1 MNNNEDRAVRKVIID
16 PGHGGTDSGATGN
29 NLLEKD
35 YNLLISKYMYD
46 RFKELGIPVAITRDS
61 DTTLSPT
68 DRVNTILNKFGN
80 SSDVILI
87 SNHVNSGGGEGAEV
101 IYALRNR
108 DTLAKRILENI
119 GATGQETRKYYQ
131 RRLPSDTSKDY
142 YFIHRNTGN
151 LEPLIVEYGFIDS
164 AKDVEF
170 LKENYKE
177 LAEAVIAAVAN
188 YIGVPYTPPE
198 GITTNTYVVQK
209 GDSLYSIAN
218 KLGTTVSE
226 LKKEN
231 NLTSNTLQIGE
242 VLRIPTKEIYEGEEN
257 VYIVQKGDT
266 LYSIAAANNTT
277 VDELKKAN
285 NLTSNILSTGQLLK
299 IPSALLPESTYI
311 VKKGDSLYSIANK
324 YNTTVDELKRIN
336 NLTSNILSIGQVLK
350 LPSDKVSD
358 IEKEENTISYTV
370 QKGDSLYSIA
380 RKYSTTIDKIKD
392 LNNLTTNLLSIGQV
406 LLIPTDTNLETTYT
420 VQKGDSL
427 YSIAK
432 KYNTTVD
439 RLKQLNNLK
448 SNLLSIGQILIV
460 R

>member
-16 PGHGGTDSGATGN
+16 PGHGGTDAGATGN

-46 RFKELGIPVAITRDS
+46 RFKQLGIPVAITRDS

-101 IYALRNR
+101 IYALRNK

-119 GATGQETRKYYQ
+119 GATGQTTRKYYQ

-151 LEPLIVEYGFIDS
+151 LEPLIVEYGFIDNT
-164 AKDVEF
+164 KDVEF
-170 LKENYKE
+170 LKENYEE
-177 LAEAVIAAVAN
+177 LAEAVISAVAN

-198 GITTNTYVVQK
+198 DLITNTYVVQK
-209 GDSLYSIAN
+209 GDTLYSIAN

-242 VLRIPTKEIYEGEEN
+242 VLRIPTKEIYEEEEN
-257 VYIVQKGDT
+257 I
-266 LYSIAAANNTT
+266 
-277 VDELKKAN
+277 
-285 NLTSNILSTGQLLK
+285 
-299 IPSALLPESTYI
+299 YI

-350 LPSDKVSD
+350 LPSDKASNV
-358 IEKEENTISYTV
+358 EKEENTISYTV

-380 RKYSTTIDKIKD
+380 RKYNTTIDRIKD

-432 KYNTTVD
+432 KYNTTVN
-439 RLKQLNNLK
+439 RLKQLNNLT

>member
-16 PGHGGTDSGATGN
+16 PGHGGTDAGATGN

-46 RFKELGIPVAITRDS
+46 RFKQLGVPVAITRDS

-101 IYALRNR
+101 IYALRNK

-119 GATGQETRKYYQ
+119 GAAGQETRKYYQ

-151 LEPLIVEYGFIDS
+151 LEPLIVEYGFIDNT
-164 AKDVEF
+164 KDVEF
-170 LKENYKE
+170 LKENYEE
-177 LAEAVIAAVAN
+177 LAEAVISAVAN
-188 YIGVPYTPPE
+188 YIGVPYKAPNDL
-198 GITTNTYVVQK
+198 ITNTYVVQK
-209 GDSLYSIAN
+209 GDTLYSIAN

-242 VLRIPTKEIYEGEEN
+242 VLRIPTKEIYEEEEN
-257 VYIVQKGDT
+257 IYIVQ
-266 LYSIAAANNTT
+266 
-277 VDELKKAN
+277 
-285 NLTSNILSTGQLLK
+285 
-299 IPSALLPESTYI
+299 
-311 VKKGDSLYSIANK
+311 KGDSLYSIANK
-324 YNTTVDELKRIN
+324 YNTTVEELKRIN

-350 LPSDKVSD
+350 LPSDKANNV
-358 IEKEENTISYTV
+358 EKEENTISYTV

-380 RKYSTTIDKIKD
+380 RKYDTTIDRIKD

-420 VQKGDSL
+420 VKKGDSL

-439 RLKQLNNLK
+439 RLKQLNNLT